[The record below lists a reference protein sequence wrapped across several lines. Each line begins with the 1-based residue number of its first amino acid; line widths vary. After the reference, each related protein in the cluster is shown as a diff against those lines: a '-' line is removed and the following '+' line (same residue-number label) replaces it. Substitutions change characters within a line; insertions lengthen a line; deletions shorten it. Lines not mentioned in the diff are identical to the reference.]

1 MTFGQRLEM
10 LREERNLSQV
20 AVSKMLNIANST
32 LSLYESD
39 YRKPDYD
46 MLIKLAKFYDVS
58 TDYLLGLSKERKLPA
73 RQDRKIHLLDVTGVP
88 EEAIKLIDEYAQ
100 FIKDKYTSYKDSRKR
115 QPEK

>member
-1 MTFGQRLEM
+1 MTFGQRLKM

-20 AVSKMLNIANST
+20 AVSKVLNVANST

-58 TDYLLGLSKERKLPA
+58 TDFLLGISKERKVSPK
-73 RQDRKIHLLDVTGVP
+73 QDRAVHLLDVTGMP
-88 EEAIKLIDEYAQ
+88 EEAVRLIDEYAQ
-100 FIKDKYTSYKDSRKR
+100 FIRDKYASYRTNKKK
-115 QPEK
+115 QPEQ